1 MDLDQEINYLLDIM
15 PASGRMYLKV
25 VSKPQ
30 QSKVIEA
37 PFPLPWNLE
46 SRPIYI
52 NFDLWKKL
60 SRQQRDLLF
69 LQGVSSLLQIQW
81 FKPDVYQGVTLV
93 GLAGIT
99 MQIMQGDAVG
109 VVVAGSLTALAANQ
123 IWRKNRLMS
132 RQLEADEKAI
142 LVALR
147 RGYNQVEAATH
158 LLEAIEV
165 VAELENRPGLDFS
178 ELIRSQN
185 LKAMANL
192 SSVGVPP
199 PMRS

>member
-69 LQGVSSLLQIQW
+69 LQGVSSLLQIKW

>member
-1 MDLDQEINYLLDIM
+1 MDLDQEISHLLEIM

-30 QSKVIEA
+30 QGKVIEA
-37 PFPLPWNLE
+37 PFPLPWKLE
-46 SRPIYI
+46 TRPIYI

-69 LQGVSSLLQIQW
+69 LQAVSSLLQIQW
-81 FKPDVYQGVTLV
+81 FKPDIYQGVTLV
-93 GLAGIT
+93 GLAGVT
-99 MQIMQGDAVG
+99 MQIIQGDALG
-109 VVVAGSLTALAANQ
+109 VVVAGSLTALGANQ

-147 RGYNQVEAATH
+147 RGYSEVEAATY

-199 PMRS
+199 QIRS